1 MDKSTKK
8 VFKKFFEKVIKC
20 LKKQKKSNKKNKNK
34 NKKKSKDSK
43 KKRSKRADD
52 PQPGPSGIGKKRTAS
67 PNLDQEKKAKS
78 LNKATDNSYHAF

>member
-20 LKKQKKSNKKNKNK
+20 LKKQKKSNKNKK

-78 LNKATDNSYHAF
+78 FNKATDNSYHAF